1 MYTLSLKIVPGRLH
15 IWYELYSSI
24 TSRGVFHPNRFI
36 GRLFTLFSTIAISS
50 SEIKSKFVFLGK
62 NADIP
67 VFDLYLDYSI
77 DDKIHPII
85 WFISLCKTF
94 SVPLSYV
101 MLFMLIFLEISSIA
115 RFISA
120 ALLLFSLL
128 IKTYLIFLSTA
139 TAQQAF
145 PPRNETIVSTSRSPI
160 RHLSLII
167 LGRCSIPTRSEI
179 LVFAELYRFLYLRP
193 AHGFSAQFDDL

>member
-1 MYTLSLKIVPGRLH
+1 MKNGRLH
-15 IWYELYSSI
+15 IWYELYSNI
-24 TSRGVFHPNRFI
+24 TSRGVFHPNHFI
-36 GRLFTLFSTIAISS
+36 WRLFTLFSTIAISS

-62 NADIP
+62 NADIT
-67 VFDLYLDYSI
+67 VFDLYLDYSM
-77 DDKIHPII
+77 DDKIHHII

-128 IKTYLIFLSTA
+128 IKTYIVFLSTA
-139 TAQQAF
+139 TTKQAF
-145 PPRNETIVSTSRSPI
+145 PPRNESIVSTLISPI

-167 LGRCSIPTRSEI
+167 
-179 LVFAELYRFLYLRP
+179 
-193 AHGFSAQFDDL
+193 FDYNS